1 MQQNQLDED
10 DVILLGDL
18 NADPNQFGA
27 LRSIPAMKWSV
38 EGVPTNTRRTK
49 TYDNLLFSGAYTTE
63 YTGAWGVFDMEKELG
78 LSLSDALQVSD
89 HLPVWSE
96 FSQWETASA
105 LQ

>member
-1 MQQNQLDED
+1 
-10 DVILLGDL
+10 
-18 NADPNQFGA
+18 
-27 LRSIPAMKWSV
+27 
-38 EGVPTNTRRTK
+38 
-49 TYDNLLFSGAYTTE
+49 
-63 YTGAWGVFDMEKELG
+63 MEKELG